1 MWIHPVKAVLV
12 PLAVAGAALGGSADA
27 VHETVQPAEVERAS
41 LTLYLDF
48 FVDGLHAPFFVAD
61 EKGYFDDEGLDVS
74 IEPGQGSADALR
86 VVASGRADLA
96 LVDAGTLVKGV
107 SEGAEA
113 TAIGVL
119 LRQMPGA
126 TVVRADSDIQ
136 EPSDLAGASIGDA
149 QQASTAVL
157 LPAFLAANGL
167 DEGDVTF
174 VGMGFPA
181 RVPSLLEGQVD
192 AIGGYAQ
199 EFVGVL
205 DQVRLFPWYEYG
217 IDAYGTTV
225 VANNS
230 FLETNSD
237 VTERFMRAAARG
249 LEDTFEHPHEAAELT
264 ATAGDGDPNYFLG
277 ELELLGPF
285 FEDDNGRGFRMS
297 EDRWAATQ
305 RLMMEFGGQAAEV
318 PLDQLFT
325 NDVVAEE

>member
-1 MWIHPVKAVLV
+1 MSIHPYRSVLV
-12 PLAVAGAALGGSADA
+12 SLALAGPVLGGSVQAR
-27 VHETVQPAEVERAS
+27 TVEPTEPERAS

-61 EKGYFDDEGLDVS
+61 EKGYFDDEGLDVT

-86 VVASGRADLA
+86 VVASGRAELA
-96 LVDAGTLVKGV
+96 LVDAGTFVKGV
-107 SEGAEA
+107 SEGAET

-126 TVVRADSDIQ
+126 TVVRADSEIQ

-157 LPAFLAANGL
+157 LPAFLAANGV

-192 AIGGYAQ
+192 AIGGYTQ
-199 EFVGVL
+199 EFVSIL
-205 DQVRLFPWYEYG
+205 DEIRLFPWYEYG

-230 FLETNSD
+230 FLAENSD
-237 VTERFMRAAARG
+237 IPERFMRAAARG
-249 LEDTFEHPHEAAELT
+249 LEDTFENPDEAAELT
-264 ATAGDGDPNYFLG
+264 ATAGDGDAEYFRG
-277 ELELLGPF
+277 ELELLDPY
-285 FEDDNGRGFRMS
+285 FEDDDGRGFLMS

-305 RLMMEFGGQAAEV
+305 QLMMEFGGQAVEV

-325 NDVVAEE
+325 NNFVAEE

>member
-1 MWIHPVKAVLV
+1 MSIHPFKAALV
-12 PLAVAGAALGGSADA
+12 SLAAAGAALGGTVSAA
-27 VHETVQPAEVERAS
+27 AETVPTTEQERAS

-61 EKGYFDDEGLDVS
+61 EKGYFDDEGLDVT

-86 VVASGRADLA
+86 VVASGRADVA
-96 LVDAGTLVKGV
+96 LVDAGTFVKGV
-107 SEGAEA
+107 SEGAEV

-126 TVVRADSDIQ
+126 TVVLADSEIQ

-149 QQASTAVL
+149 AQASTAVL

-167 DEGDVTF
+167 DESDVTF

-199 EFVGVL
+199 EFVAIL
-205 DQVRLFPWYEYG
+205 DDVRLLSWYQYG
-217 IDAYGTTV
+217 IDSYGTTV
-225 VANNS
+225 VANNG
-230 FLETNSD
+230 FLDPNSD
-237 VTERFMRAAARG
+237 VPERFMRAAARG
-249 LEDTFEHPHEAAELT
+249 LEDTFEDPQEAAELT
-264 ATAGDGDPNYFLG
+264 ANAGDGDAEYFRG

-285 FEDDNGRGFRMS
+285 FEDDDGRGFRMS

-325 NDVVAEE
+325 NDFVSE